1 MDRAWAGSPGDGER
15 LEPCRDLSINSQRD
29 ISQRVHG
36 QRFVIGVNCGG
47 RGFNEVESAT
57 DPTRSSPTL
66 VLIPLVLAERC

>member
-47 RGFNEVESAT
+47 RGFNEVESNR
-57 DPTRSSPTL
+57 PRIQR
-66 VLIPLVLAERC
+66 VLPLLLF

>member
-1 MDRAWAGSPGDGER
+1 MDHAWAGSPGDGER

-47 RGFNEVESAT
+47 RGFNEVESNR
-57 DPTRSSPTL
+57 PRIQR
-66 VLIPLVLAERC
+66 VLPLLLF